1 MANNEWRGDIASKL
15 IAQAATNGLNRAA
28 DYLLQETI
36 PDVPE
41 LTGELEDSARTHKTN
56 PTELASQVQFL
67 KFTAV
72 WQHER
77 LDYRH
82 KKGKAKFL
90 SSNLRTHTRNIRD
103 IVTQAIQRAIS

>member
-1 MANNEWRGDIASKL
+1 MANNEWHGDVASRL
-15 IAQAATNGLNRAA
+15 IAKAAVDGLNRAA
-28 DYLLQETI
+28 DYLLAETL

-41 LTGELEDSARTHKTN
+41 DTGGLEQSARTHHTTAN
-56 PTELASQVQFL
+56 ELASQVQFL
-67 KFTAV
+67 KYTAV

-90 SSNLRTHTRNIRD
+90 SSNLRARVRNIRD
-103 IVTQAIQRAIS
+103 IVAQSITRTLG

>member
-1 MANNEWRGDIASKL
+1 MADNQWRGNIASRL

-28 DYLLQETI
+28 DYLLQETL

-41 LTGELEDSARTHKTN
+41 LTGGLEESARTHKTN
-56 PTELASQVQFL
+56 PQELASQVQFL
-67 KFTAV
+67 KYTAV

-90 SSNLRTHTRNIRD
+90 SSNLRTRARSLRD
-103 IVTQAIQRAIS
+103 IVQQAIQKALS